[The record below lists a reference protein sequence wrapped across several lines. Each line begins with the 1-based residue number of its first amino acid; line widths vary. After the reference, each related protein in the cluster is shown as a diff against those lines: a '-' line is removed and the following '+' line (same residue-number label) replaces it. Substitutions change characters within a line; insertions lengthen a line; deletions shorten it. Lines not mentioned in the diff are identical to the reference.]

1 MEKKINIL
9 IASDHAGFELK
20 KDLIKY
26 NKNNKNNNI
35 NYIDF
40 GCFSEKS
47 VHYPDFAKRLCN
59 KINNINKLGILICGT
74 GIGMSIT
81 ANRFSHIRAA
91 LIPPGKESITFTEL
105 TRKHNN
111 TNILVLPGRF
121 IELEYAIKC
130 IDIFIN
136 TEFEGGRHQLR
147 LDKI

>member
-1 MEKKINIL
+1 
-9 IASDHAGFELK
+9 
-20 KDLIKY
+20 
-26 NKNNKNNNI
+26 
-35 NYIDF
+35 
-40 GCFSEKS
+40 
-47 VHYPDFAKRLCN
+47 
-59 KINNINKLGILICGT
+59 
-74 GIGMSIT
+74 MSIT

-111 TNILVLPGRF
+111 KNILVLPGRF